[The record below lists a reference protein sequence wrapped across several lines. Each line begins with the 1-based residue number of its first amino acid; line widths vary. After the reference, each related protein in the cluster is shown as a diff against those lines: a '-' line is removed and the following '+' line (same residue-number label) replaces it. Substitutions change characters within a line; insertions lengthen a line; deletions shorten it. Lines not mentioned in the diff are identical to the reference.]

1 MSAGAGFL
9 TITTESDGATR
20 DIGRRLAALV
30 RPGDVVELVGPMG
43 AGKTVFVT
51 GLAEGLGVE
60 ERVTSP
66 TFIIMRSYRSGF
78 LPLVHVDAYRLGS
91 FGEFDDLGVFD
102 EAAEGVLIIE
112 WGDIVA
118 AGLPEDRLTIRF
130 QRLAESTRTISVE
143 PAGSWVD
150 RPLREVVA

>member
-1 MSAGAGFL
+1 MPPGRVI
-9 TITTESDGATR
+9 ITTESDTSTR
-20 DIGRRLAALV
+20 DVGRRLAGLV

-43 AGKTVFVT
+43 AGKTVFVS

-66 TFIIMRSYRSGF
+66 TFVIMRSYRSGF

-91 FGEFDDLGVFD
+91 FGEFDDLLVFD

-118 AGLPEDRLTIRF
+118 AGLPPDRLTVHLA
-130 QRLAESTRTISVE
+130 RLEDSERTISLEPSGTWVE
-143 PAGSWVD
+143 
-150 RPLREVVA
+150 RPLEEVAP